1 MKEKKLC
8 LILTFLLLV
17 GIIFVT
23 NAQNNFGS
31 EKELRKQAESYFK
44 DDEYASA
51 LPLYS
56 QLLSL
61 YPKDPNFNYKYGVC
75 LLYAKENKEKPLPY
89 LSFALGKEDVDDD
102 IYYHLGKAYHL
113 NYRFDEA
120 IAQYNVFKQKKSKT
134 STKLEVDLQI
144 RQCENGKSLL
154 RNVTDLTV
162 IEKKELNSGEYF
174 RAYDLN
180 KISAKLV
187 VKPDDLKT
195 PFDVKK
201 KDQSTVVIRQT
212 SQEIYYS
219 SYGNDGKNGRD
230 IYKISKLPNFTWGQ
244 PVNLGPNINTIY
256 DEDFPYI
263 TPDGKT
269 LYFCSKGHNSM
280 GGYDVFKSEL
290 NPSGEWNKPQNL
302 DFAVNTPDD
311 DIQYVTDPQSDFAYF
326 SSKRNS
332 ADGKI
337 IVFKVKTERVPV
349 TAAIIKG
356 KVVSDAI
363 PTNLVAKISVKNVQ
377 TGKFLG
383 TFNSAERDGKYRLN
397 LNNGTKYEFTVE
409 QSGTPP
415 ITQFV
420 EIPPMKEL
428 RPLKQE
434 IQLKKKDGATTM
446 IIYNFF
452 SDTVENDAL
461 STAELFKERAN
472 LDVNYE
478 EQVQAGII
486 SEASNKSAVDNKVL
500 TNRNAYQENIAQTNT
515 EKEKQAENKTQNVE
529 NTTAVVDNKKSNT
542 ENTKSDNSNAINTA
556 DNTKENSEAKKSEAG
571 INNAEIVTIAKE
583 DAKETQKEADDLRD
597 KSRQAYAFA
606 NLKNN
611 AAQKKYKEAS
621 DAENQAASLSD
632 LSEKQIQIDLSVKSK
647 KEGDNLSQQAVVA
660 YNLAKDME
668 QEADVKQTEANQAEQ
683 YANDLE
689 VAVKSNSTEALNKL
703 ENQSKELEKNQS
715 TTKSYTPDNIAKQAQ
730 EKNTEATLLQEK
742 KNDLKAE
749 IQEAMFDEKIARE
762 EILKAKN
769 DSVKE
774 ANEAQLKSV
783 LAARKSKEDELGGID
798 GKISK
803 LKEEALN
810 LEEEARINKEILNE
824 IASGSNG
831 NLGQIAQED
840 KQKLDAQFSNQR
852 NNANVTANAKNTD
865 NINKTETSSANANS
879 QNVSN
884 PQSGNLKLEIED
896 VKEYTNSL
904 SENKKDELL
913 NQSQLINQKADSIA
927 KLLRDETDQ
936 NEIAKLTKEQNSL
949 KEASTSKKLAANVI
963 AYNIYNKEYE
973 ANRNALNQKLQVISP
988 SDSANFKNSLVQ
1000 IESDYLKAK
1009 ENKESALLLNELV
1022 EKESNLNTAVNAQ
1035 NVVLVRQRKLLEQA
1049 NSSIAN
1055 ANVDNKATADFKG
1068 FNTDRS
1074 SSATEAVNNLRPD
1087 YSNYKSNLQVPAEE
1101 AALIKRSTDYLQFE
1115 GIIEKARKYET
1126 DADVKA
1132 KEYNAVKA
1140 QGEEKV
1146 IESQQ
1151 LIDLASEEKK
1161 KSKKQALAE
1170 EAIRVDNEG
1179 RDLLIK
1185 ADTIKVQ
1192 AQNEML
1198 KAAAVK
1204 SEADKFINKLDK
1216 SQQEK
1221 IIAVYLNKANSAS
1234 SEEVAIVDENKN
1246 EKVEEVAEVGNSE
1259 NKETE
1264 KINVVSKASKEDNI
1278 VTESV
1283 ANNNDV
1289 SANSESNNA
1298 LNKQQLNPV
1307 ATESSSPKMKD
1318 KESVL
1323 KEIKAT
1329 TDYVAYA
1336 AIKDEAESMKA
1347 AAAEKRAE
1355 ADTIKIEAQRDAI
1368 NSNDLFEFA
1377 AAQPKKKDRKEAQLR
1392 AEEMDR
1398 AAKVKEAQADSLNK
1412 LAENAETAARMKQY
1426 EADNFLRKFD
1436 EAKSKTLLMAY
1447 NNTVPEELLKVE
1459 ETLPTKENAVA
1470 SNTKANQKVNQKQE
1484 SNPVKSQNANQ
1495 VNVASKNE
1503 NSEKNNDSVVQN
1515 TKQSNQSNQS
1525 KANIDNA
1532 NVKQSNQ
1539 SKANIDNTNDKQS
1552 NQNTALAI
1560 ENAKSTQVADPTPLT
1575 QVKPPKPDVKTTA
1588 EYSKFVSLKQEAE
1601 QAQAEALIWKQKVDS
1616 TKSLSSQKLEESNN
1630 KLDEAAS
1637 LKKRKRK
1644 PLVKEAAELDYASQ
1658 LLSREADSL
1667 NVFAD
1672 EANQK
1677 ALEKKNASDAYLS
1690 SIDKELSARIMRSI
1704 QGIPDPVEVEP
1715 MPVATENNT
1724 ENTNT
1729 NNAKNNSLVP
1739 VGINKGKA
1747 HSAGNPIKMN
1757 EPLPDGIVFKVQ
1769 IGAFN
1774 KPVADNAFG
1783 TVSPVSGEMIPNSN
1797 LIRYTAGLFGGFE
1810 DAASARKELNG
1821 LNYKDAFVVA
1831 YCYGKRMSVTEAR
1844 ALIASGKDCKT
1855 GGQIASNK
1863 NDGINNFNNNTNAA
1877 NANTKSNTDSKTAPL
1892 TSTNNVISNNANLNA
1907 PTQIKSGETLPQQDI
1922 QTIKGLLYTVQVGVY
1937 SKPVKAGQLFNI
1949 TPLYY
1954 ELNQKGQ
1961 YRYTSGIFNDI
1972 KEAAKA
1978 KDIIVQIG
1986 VADAFVSAYINGKRI
2001 PMEQAAAMEAQQG
2014 KSVFAQVQGM
2024 NVQPKVIPLAGG
2036 IEQRSVITQ
2045 ETKTT
2050 STSVNNIKANVVYK
2064 IQLGAFKNEVPVEI
2078 MNKYLTIADKGIA
2091 NFKSGDLTIYTVGNY
2106 TDLATAESVKAEV
2119 IAKGINDAFVIALNN
2134 GEKIAVEEAKK
2145 LNGK

>member
-1 MKEKKLC
+1 MKEKTHGF
-8 LILTFLLLV
+8 ILTMLLV
-17 GIIFVT
+17 IFISFVAS
-23 NAQNNFGS
+23 AQNNFGS
-31 EKELRKQAESYFK
+31 EKELRKQADNFFK
-44 DDEYASA
+44 DDDYAAS

-120 IAQYNVFKQKKSKT
+120 IAQYNIFKQKKSKT

-144 RQCENGKSLL
+144 KQCENGKSLL

-162 IEKKELNSGEYF
+162 IEKKELNSSEYF

-180 KISAKLV
+180 KIAAKLV
-187 VKPDDLKT
+187 VKPDELKT
-195 PFDVKK
+195 PFDIKK

-219 SYGNDGKNGRD
+219 SYGTDGKNGRD
-230 IYKISKLPNFTWGQ
+230 IFKISKLPNFTWGQ

-356 KVVSDAI
+356 KVLSDAI
-363 PTNLVAKISVKNVQ
+363 PMNLAAKISIKNVQ

-415 ITQFV
+415 ITQYV

-428 RPLKQE
+428 RPLRQE

-461 STAELFKERAN
+461 ATAELFKERAN

-486 SEASNKSAVDNKVL
+486 SEAASKPVVDNKVL
-500 TNRNAYQENIAQTNT
+500 TNRNAYQENVAQTNP
-515 EKEKQAENKTQNVE
+515 EKENAVESKTQNPE
-529 NTTAVVDNKKSNT
+529 SQ
-542 ENTKSDNSNAINTA
+542 
-556 DNTKENSEAKKSEAG
+556 TKENAIAGNKSTTKEGNETKKSETG
-571 INNAEIVTIAKE
+571 INNSEIVTIAKE

-611 AAQKKYKEAS
+611 AAQKKYNEATETES
-621 DAENQAASLSD
+621 KAATIND
-632 LSEKQIQIDLSVKSK
+632 LGEKQIQLDVAVKAK
-647 KEGDNLSQQAVVA
+647 KDADNLSQQAVVA
-660 YNLAKDME
+660 YNLAKDIE
-668 QEADVKQTEANQAEQ
+668 QEADAKQLEANQAEQ
-683 YANDLE
+683 YANDLD
-689 VAVKSNSTEALNKL
+689 VAVKSNSSEALEKL
-703 ENQSKELEKNQS
+703 EKQSKELEKNQ
-715 TTKSYTPDNIAKQAQ
+715 TPAKTYTPDNLVKQSQ
-730 EKNTEATLLQEK
+730 EKNAEATRLEER

-749 IQEAMFDEKIARE
+749 IQESMFDEKIARE

-769 DSVKE
+769 DSIKE
-774 ANEAQLKSV
+774 ANEAQLKTV
-783 LAARKSKEDELGGID
+783 LAARKEKESELGGID
-798 GKISK
+798 NKISK
-803 LKEEALN
+803 LKEESVN
-810 LEEEARINKEILNE
+810 LEEEARINKEILSE
-824 IASGSNG
+824 IASNSNG
-831 NLGQIAQED
+831 NLTQIAQED
-840 KQKLDAQFSNQR
+840 KQKLDAQFSSQR
-852 NNANVTANAKNTD
+852 NNSAAISNDNKESATNNTNASSA
-865 NINKTETSSANANS
+865 NKTEATSNKGSENNAKTEANKNTNLGVEDYTAFANS
-879 QNVSN
+879 FDENKKELFLNQSLQATQKSDSITKLLTNATEQN
-884 PQSGNLKLEIED
+884 EI
-896 VKEYTNSL
+896 TSL
-904 SENKKDELL
+904 SES
-913 NQSQLINQKADSIA
+913 QSKFQ
-927 KLLRDETDQ
+927 
-936 NEIAKLTKEQNSL
+936 EIAN
-949 KEASTSKKLAANVI
+949 SKKLAANII

-973 ANRNALNQKLQVISP
+973 ANKNALNQKLQSLP
-988 SDSANFKNSLVQ
+988 ESDKANFNNSLSQ
-1000 IESDYLKAK
+1000 IEGDYQKVILNK
-1009 ENKESALLLNELV
+1009 ENALKLSDL
-1022 EKESNLNTAVNAQ
+1022 KDKDSNVNTAVNAQ

-1055 ANVDNKATADFKG
+1055 AQVENKATAEFKG

-1074 SSATEAVNNLRPD
+1074 STATEAVNNLRPD
-1087 YSNYKSNLQVPAEE
+1087 YSNYKTDLKLPTEE
-1101 AALIKRSTDYLQFE
+1101 VAVVKRSAEYLQFE
-1115 GIIEKARKYET
+1115 GIINQAQTFEEN
-1126 DADVKA
+1126 ADKKA
-1132 KEYNAVKA
+1132 KEYNSIKA

-1179 RDLLIK
+1179 RDLLVK

-1204 SEADKFINKLDK
+1204 AEADKFIAKLDK

-1221 IIAVYLNKANSAS
+1221 ILAAYQNQETVANAEVALNKTENNQ
-1234 SEEVAIVDENKN
+1234 EIVE
-1246 EKVEEVAEVGNSE
+1246 A
-1259 NKETE
+1259 
-1264 KINVVSKASKEDNI
+1264 KEDNKSDNTAQSKEQDTSIAANKSEAQNITSENNEVKSTNQQNAI
-1278 VTESV
+1278 V
-1283 ANNNDV
+1283 
-1289 SANSESNNA
+1289 NSKQEAAPSNNTIPA
-1298 LNKQQLNPV
+1298 VKV
-1307 ATESSSPKMKD
+1307 KD

-1329 TDYVAYA
+1329 TDYIGYA
-1336 AIKDEAESMKA
+1336 SIKDEAETLKVT
-1347 AAAEKRAE
+1347 AAEKRTE
-1355 ADTIKIEAQRDAI
+1355 ADSVKVQAQRDAI

-1377 AAQPKKKDRKEAQLR
+1377 AAQPKKKDRKEAQKK

-1398 AAKVKEAQADSLNK
+1398 VSKDNEALADSLNK
-1412 LAENAETAARMKQY
+1412 MAETAEAAARMKQY
-1426 EADNFLRKFD
+1426 EADNYLRKFD
-1436 EAKSKTLLMAY
+1436 ETKSKTLLMAY

-1459 ETLPTKENAVA
+1459 EPITKAEPVIAN
-1470 SNTKANQKVNQKQE
+1470 NTKTNSKTADSNNQKQE
-1484 SNPVKSQNANQ
+1484 VNQ
-1495 VNVASKNE
+1495 QKATPVNVDAKTENASATNSSTTQKTTQTVQNKQGTEIANNNKEANSTVQPVTE
-1503 NSEKNNDSVVQN
+1503 NQTVPTQTAETVVQ
-1515 TKQSNQSNQS
+1515 
-1525 KANIDNA
+1525 
-1532 NVKQSNQ
+1532 VKQ
-1539 SKANIDNTNDKQS
+1539 
-1552 NQNTALAI
+1552 
-1560 ENAKSTQVADPTPLT
+1560 
-1575 QVKPPKPDVKTTA
+1575 PKPDVKTTT
-1588 EYSKFVSLKQEAE
+1588 EYVKFVGLKQEAE
-1601 QAQAEALIWKQKVDS
+1601 QAEAEAKIWKQRVDS
-1616 TKSLSSQKLEESNN
+1616 TKELSSQKLEESNN
-1630 KLDEAAS
+1630 KLEEAAA

-1658 LLSREADSL
+1658 LLAREADSL
-1667 NVFAD
+1667 NVFAN
-1672 EANQK
+1672 EAN
-1677 ALEKKNASDAYLS
+1677 KNARDKKTAADTYLS
-1690 SIDKELSARIMRSI
+1690 TIDKELSLRIMRSI
-1704 QGIPDPVEVEP
+1704 EGIPEPVEVEP
-1715 MPVATENNT
+1715 LPVSPSNNEIVST
-1724 ENTNT
+1724 NEPIKNSTAVSIGIQKGKSHNTN
-1729 NNAKNNSLVP
+1729 
-1739 VGINKGKA
+1739 
-1747 HSAGNPIKMN
+1747 NPIKMN
-1757 EPLPDGIVFKVQ
+1757 EPLPGGIVFKVQ

-1783 TVSPVSGEMIPNSN
+1783 SVSPVSGEIIPNSN
-1797 LIRYTAGLFGGFE
+1797 LIRYTAGLFTVFDE
-1810 DAASARKELNG
+1810 ASNARKELNG

-1844 ALIASGKDCKT
+1844 ALIAAGKDCKS
-1855 GGQIASNK
+1855 GGQIAPSQNAVAT
-1863 NDGINNFNNNTNAA
+1863 NTNNKTNVENPTLA
-1877 NANTKSNTDSKTAPL
+1877 NKPTSTESTTENTK
-1892 TSTNNVISNNANLNA
+1892 SNNANLNA
-1907 PTQIKSGETLPQQDI
+1907 PAQIKSGETLPQQDI

-1949 TPLYY
+1949 TPLYF

-1961 YRYTSGIFNDI
+1961 YRYTSGIFNDVR
-1972 KEAAKA
+1972 EASKA

-2001 PMEQAAAMEAQQG
+2001 PVEQAAAMEAQQG

-2024 NVQPKVIPLAGG
+2024 NVQPKVIPFAGN

-2045 ETKTT
+2045 ETKTVT
-2050 STSVNNIKANVVYK
+2050 PAPANNIAANIVYK
-2064 IQLGAFKNEVPVEI
+2064 VQLGAFKNEVPVDI

-2091 NFKSGDLTIYTVGNY
+2091 NFKSGELTIYTVGNY
-2106 TDLATAESVKAEV
+2106 KEASAAEAVKAEV
-2119 IAKGINDAFVIALNN
+2119 IAKGIADAFVIALNN
-2134 GEKIAVEEAKK
+2134 GEKISLEEAKK
-2145 LNGK
+2145 LGGK